1 MFTVI
6 PYLYR
11 DAANYKQANEIV
23 LDGELSSADIA
34 AIESKLSDGEYF
46 IPGDLAGLGV
56 EELQPRS
63 SGFPST
69 DDHVYHELE
78 LGSLEVQATVPEGTV
93 VLSKDE
99 FLKAF
104 EAISNSEAWDV
115 AGCMARLDL
124 PA

>member
-11 DAANYKQANEIV
+11 DAANHKQSNEIV
-23 LDGELSSADIA
+23 LEGELSSTEIA

-46 IPGDLAGLGV
+46 IPGDLVGLGI

-63 SGFPST
+63 IGYPSEE
-69 DDHVYHELE
+69 DHVYHELE
-78 LGSLEVQATVPEGTV
+78 LDSLEVQATVPEGTV
-93 VLSKDE
+93 VHSKEE
-99 FLKAF
+99 FVKAF
-104 EAISNSEAWDV
+104 EAIPDSEGWDI
-115 AGCMARLDL
+115 AACMQRLDL

>member
-1 MFTVI
+1 MFTII

-23 LDGELSSADIA
+23 LEGELSSSEIA

-46 IPGDLAGLGV
+46 IPGDLVGLDI

-63 SGFPST
+63 PGYPSG
-69 DDHVYHELE
+69 DDHVYHELQ
-78 LGSLEVQATVPEGTV
+78 LDSLEMRATVPEGTV
-93 VLSKDE
+93 VLPKED
-99 FLKAF
+99 FVKAF
-104 EAISNSEAWDV
+104 GALSNSEGWNIA
-115 AGCMARLDL
+115 ACMQRLDL